1 MVLVLLLLG
10 FGLVAAEVFFP
21 SMGALSIMAGLA
33 LIGGVIAG
41 FDVSTSV
48 GWWAMTG
55 VIIGLPCVIV
65 FAFRVFPKTPLGK
78 KMISG
83 GATWSKSDRAAVD
96 HDVQRF
102 VGQIGTTNSLL
113 RPSGIA
119 VFNGERVDVI
129 SNGEYIEA
137 GVSVRALSFASN
149 RLVVETV
156 EQQKIN
162 D

>member
-1 MVLVLLLLG
+1 MTMVLVLLLLG

-65 FAFRVFPKTPLGK
+65 FAFRVLRESYLSVGVLICQERLTFPL
-78 KMISG
+78 
-83 GATWSKSDRAAVD
+83 
-96 HDVQRF
+96 
-102 VGQIGTTNSLL
+102 
-113 RPSGIA
+113 
-119 VFNGERVDVI
+119 
-129 SNGEYIEA
+129 
-137 GVSVRALSFASN
+137 FAFCEDFTFQN
-149 RLVVETV
+149 
-156 EQQKIN
+156 
-162 D
+162 